1 MIYFIR
7 HGESEANIRKVFA
20 GQKDDTPLVD
30 EGRKQAKITAQ
41 EIIKEGIKI
50 DKIYSSPLKRA
61 HETAEI
67 IAKELGFDIKDI
79 IIEKRIIE
87 YDMGSLS
94 GTPWSTISSA
104 ILVSAE
110 NTEDPEMFRNRVCSC
125 VEELS
130 KMPENIL
137 LVSHAGVGRILE
149 TVKEGIEAKL
159 FYDLPPYKNASITKI
174 DWISSVVPPLE
185 TIQKS

>member
-7 HGESEANIRKVFA
+7 HGESEANVRKVFA

-30 EGRKQAKITAQ
+30 EGREQAKITAQ
-41 EIIKEGIKI
+41 EIIIEGLKI

-61 HETAEI
+61 YETAEI
-67 IAKELGFDIKDI
+67 IAKEIGFDTSNI
-79 IIEKRIIE
+79 ITENRIIE

-94 GTPWSTISSA
+94 GTPWHTISST
-104 ILVSAE
+104 ILVGAE
-110 NTEDPEMFRNRVCSC
+110 NAEDPEMFRNRVCAC

-130 KMPENIL
+130 KLPENIL

-149 TVKEGIEAKL
+149 TVKEGIDAKL
-159 FYDLPPYKNASITKI
+159 FYDLPAYKNASITKI
-174 DWISSVVPPLE
+174 DWI
-185 TIQKS
+185 K

>member
-1 MIYFIR
+1 MIYFVR
-7 HGESEANIRKVFA
+7 HGLSEANVKKVFA

-30 EGRKQAKITAQ
+30 EGREQAKTTAK
-41 EIIKEGIKI
+41 EIIKEGLKI

-61 HETAEI
+61 YETAEI
-67 IAKELGFDIKDI
+67 IAKEIGFDTSSI
-79 IIEKRIIE
+79 ITESRIIE

-94 GTPWSTISSA
+94 GTPWHTISST
-104 ILVSAE
+104 ILVGAE
-110 NTEDPEMFRNRVCSC
+110 NAEDPEMFRSRVCAC

-130 KMPENIL
+130 KLSENIL

-159 FYDLPPYKNASITKI
+159 FYDLPAYKNASITKI
-174 DWISSVVPPLE
+174 DWI
-185 TIQKS
+185 K